1 MGEVAILDVTLRD
14 GGIVNDF
21 NFGERNMQ
29 NILSAIEDAGI
40 QFVEL
45 GYLEKNTGTE
55 RGRTQFI
62 DETVIERFF
71 LKEKK
76 SGVTYFAM
84 FDYGKFDVNRLHNR
98 TKGGIDAIRLAFHKR
113 NFHDVLP
120 LYKAI
125 SQKGYDVYMQP
136 MVTLHYSEAELEELA
151 AAANEMDIKGFYF
164 VDTFGQMQQPDIE
177 RLSRFFDQ
185 RLRPDIA
192 LGFHSHNN
200 IQMAYANAIT
210 FLRVPMSRDKML
222 DSSIMG
228 MGRGAGN
235 LNTELIL
242 SHLNQYYGGEYVIPP
257 LLNVMD
263 TVIGLI
269 KKQFPWGYSVEYYLS
284 SINDC
289 SPIYASYYYNKH
301 MLSVKELNELLGTL
315 EGERRIS
322 FNQQYAEEKYR
333 YYNGNPPFDDMA
345 TIEELRKVFFD
356 KTVCVLAPGKSL
368 IKEKEKIQKAIK
380 EADVSVSLNCGVFNA
395 EYELYTK
402 EEGYRT
408 ALKAGKDVIVPS
420 SVTRAGNLRTRVIDY
435 YKWITIDEET
445 HDSAGYIIL
454 NLLAVLGAK
463 KILLAGF
470 DGFSVDIN
478 ENYYDDMLKKDL
490 SQEQVNHLNNAFRT
504 FLLGKQR
511 NYDITFITNSI
522 YRQKGR

>member
-1 MGEVAILDVTLRD
+1 MSSVAILDVTLRD

-40 QFVEL
+40 QYVEL

-55 RGRTQFI
+55 RGRTQYI
-62 DETVIERFF
+62 NETVIERFF

-76 SGVTYFAM
+76 PGVTYFAM
-84 FDYGKFDVNRLHNR
+84 FDYGKFDVDSLHDR

-120 LYKAI
+120 LYRAI

-136 MVTLHYSEAELEELA
+136 MVTLHYSWEELEELA

-164 VDTFGQMQQPDIE
+164 VDTFGQMQQSDIE

-210 FLRVPMSRDKML
+210 FLRLPMDRDKML

-242 SHLNQYYGGEYVIPP
+242 SHLNQYYGGKYVIPP
-257 LLNVMD
+257 LLNIID

-301 MLSVKELNELLGTL
+301 MLSVKGLNELLGTL

-333 YYNGNPPFDDMA
+333 YYNGKTPFDDTA
-345 TIEELRKVFFD
+345 TIEDLRKIFFD

-368 IKEKEKIQKAIK
+368 TKEKEKIQQAIK
-380 EADVSVSLNCGVFNA
+380 AADISVSLNCSVFNV
-395 EYELYTK
+395 EYELCTK
-402 EEGYRT
+402 EERYRT
-408 ALKAGKDVIVPS
+408 ALKAGKDIIVPS
-420 SVTRAGNLRTRVIDY
+420 SVTRTVNPRTRVIDY
-435 YKWITIDEET
+435 YKWITVDEET

-454 NLLAVLGAK
+454 NLLAALGAK

-470 DGFSVDIN
+470 DGFSVDLG

-490 SQEQVNHLNNAFRT
+490 SLEQVKHLNHAFRA
-504 FLLGKQR
+504 FLLGKQ
-511 NYDITFITNSI
+511 NGCDITFITDSI
-522 YRQKGR
+522 YH